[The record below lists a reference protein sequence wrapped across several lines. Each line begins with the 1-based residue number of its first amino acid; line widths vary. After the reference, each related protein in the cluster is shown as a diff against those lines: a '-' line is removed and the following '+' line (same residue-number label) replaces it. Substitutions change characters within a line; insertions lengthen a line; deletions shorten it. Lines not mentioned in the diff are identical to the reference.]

1 MREAYTIAKYAGRWR
16 QWRPILLA
24 LGVVIVVAA
33 LASGFTALVVYR
45 YGGTLLGPWAL
56 MLGSGIASGASA
68 FAAAIAMRW
77 SLRRFNRRE
86 IRLAMQTLGFEL
98 CTQCGYWLKGLG
110 EDVGECPECGKRREG

>member
-56 MLGSGIASGASA
+56 MLGSAIASGASA

-110 EDVGECPECGKRREG
+110 EEVSKCPECGTRREA